1 MNDSD
6 SGEDD
11 TARYFVNEK
20 PPSFGRATHQRSQI
34 SCLVLGLAGG
44 MGREGCG
51 WGRRVRHRG
60 PALPG
65 LPGEAVLAVWPRAH
79 GGVGWEGGS
88 QWREGREVRGGLL
101 FYPPV
106 HLSKA
111 NLTWTLKPAF
121 KKVNKAGLFFFS
133 FEVFVAVW

>member
-34 SCLVLGLAGG
+34 SCLVLGLADG

-60 PALPG
+60 LALQAF
-65 LPGEAVLAVWPRAH
+65 L
-79 GGVGWEGGS
+79 
-88 QWREGREVRGGLL
+88 
-101 FYPPV
+101 
-106 HLSKA
+106 
-111 NLTWTLKPAF
+111 WT
-121 KKVNKAGLFFFS
+121 
-133 FEVFVAVW
+133 

>member
-51 WGRRVRHRG
+51 WGMRGRHRDLVLQAFLRRKSG
-60 PALPG
+60 LTAQCRWLPFCTQSTYQN
-65 LPGEAVLAVWPRAH
+65 P
-79 GGVGWEGGS
+79 
-88 QWREGREVRGGLL
+88 
-101 FYPPV
+101 
-106 HLSKA
+106 
-111 NLTWTLKPAF
+111 T
-121 KKVNKAGLFFFS
+121 
-133 FEVFVAVW
+133 

>member
-11 TARYFVNEK
+11 TARYVVNEK

-51 WGRRVRHRG
+51 WGEAG
-60 PALPG
+60 EAPG
-65 LPGEAVLAVWPRAH
+65 LALQAFLPRRS
-79 GGVGWEGGS
+79 GS
-88 QWREGREVRGGLL
+88 TDQSQGHPFCPQSTCQDL
-101 FYPPV
+101 
-106 HLSKA
+106 
-111 NLTWTLKPAF
+111 
-121 KKVNKAGLFFFS
+121 KKVNKAGLFVS
-133 FEVFVAVW
+133 FVVFVVVW